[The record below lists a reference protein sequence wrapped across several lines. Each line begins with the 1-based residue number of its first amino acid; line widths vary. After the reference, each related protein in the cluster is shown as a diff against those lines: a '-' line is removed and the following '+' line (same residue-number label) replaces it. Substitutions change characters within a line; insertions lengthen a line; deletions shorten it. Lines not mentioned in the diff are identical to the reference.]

1 MSMNTEQRLLDVLN
15 ALLKDKGHN
24 VILDSN
30 IGINNIPNM
39 DSLFF
44 LEIVVAFEKEF
55 EIRFELEDLA
65 SQNNIKG
72 FIDIIESQII

>member
-1 MSMNTEQRLLDVLN
+1 
-15 ALLKDKGHN
+15 
-24 VILDSN
+24 
-30 IGINNIPNM
+30 M

-44 LEIVVAFEKEF
+44 LEIVVAFEKKF